1 VLDPTLDLA
10 PCGYLSVADDG
21 EVLEVNTTLAT
32 MLGYATAAL
41 VGSHIRT
48 ILPPGGRIFYQT
60 HIFPLLRLHG
70 MVEEIY
76 VPLRTR
82 EGSDLPMLM
91 NAARRGEGKAAVNHF
106 IFVRMIQRH
115 EFENQLVEARRLA
128 EEADSAKAKFL
139 SMMSHDLRT
148 PLTAISGNADLTA
161 TEAFGPVTAEQREAM
176 AFIKSACN
184 ELLRMIND
192 ILGFAQLG
200 SGRVHVNVGSVS
212 VSDVVARSASL
223 VRLRLQESGIAFESN
238 VTPADLAV
246 TADADRLQQVL
257 LNLLTNASKF
267 TPPGGRVS
275 VLAEE
280 FEGHVRIHVRDTGI
294 GIEHDHLSKIFDP
307 FVQVGSPEASSHGV
321 GLGLAISREL
331 ARAMSGDLA
340 VESTPG
346 RGSVFT
352 IELPAA
358 AAPAPPELS
367 VP

>member
-1 VLDPTLDLA
+1 VLDPTLDFA
-10 PCGYLSVADDG
+10 PCGYVSVADDG
-21 EVLEVNTTLAT
+21 KMIEVNTTLAT
-32 MLGYATAAL
+32 MLGYSIAAL

-60 HIFPLLRLHG
+60 HIFPMLRLHG

-82 EGSDLPMLM
+82 EGTDLPTLM
-91 NAARRGEGKAAVNHF
+91 NAVRRGENDAAINHCV
-106 IFVRMIQRH
+106 FVRMIQRS

-148 PLTAISGNADLTA
+148 PLTAISGNAELTA
-161 TEAFGPVTAEQREAM
+161 TEAFGPVTPDQREAM
-176 AFIKSACN
+176 AFIKAACG

-200 SGRVHVNVGSVS
+200 SGQVRINVGSVA
-212 VSDVVARSASL
+212 VSDAVSRAASL
-223 VRLRLQESGIAFESN
+223 VRLRLHESGIAFDSRVDPES
-238 VTPADLAV
+238 LAV

-267 TPPGGRVS
+267 TPPGGRIS

-280 FEGHVRIHVRDTGI
+280 SSGRVRIHVSDTGI
-294 GIEHDHLSKIFDP
+294 GIERDHLSKIFEP
-307 FVQVGSPEASSHGV
+307 FVQVGSSEATSQGV

-331 ARAMSGDLA
+331 TRAMNGDLA
-340 VESTPG
+340 VDSAPG

-352 IELPAA
+352 IDLPS
-358 AAPAPPELS
+358 AAPAPQN
-367 VP
+367 V